1 MESTREQFPADERAF
16 MVHLDATELVA
27 LVPTAGPL
35 LLTTLLTPAPDNSD
49 WSDKKSS
56 VLTGLAKTGG
66 FFWVG
71 KEACFFSRFCSQHFD
86 TKKMYFINITEI

>member
-56 VLTGLAKTGG
+56 VLTGLAKTV
-66 FFWVG
+66 FLRQG
-71 KEACFFSRFCSQHFD
+71 KL
-86 TKKMYFINITEI
+86 